1 MRNTIILFL
10 FVCLLGFIAALA
22 GGIDW
27 GTPAARSATL
37 ITFKLAGI
45 ISAAYLD
52 IYLLSK
58 LK

>member
-1 MRNTIILFL
+1 MRNIIILFL
-10 FVCLLGFIAALA
+10 FVCLLGFIVELA

-27 GTPAARSATL
+27 GTPAAGFATL
-37 ITFKLAGI
+37 ITFVLAGI

-52 IYLLSK
+52 TYLLYK